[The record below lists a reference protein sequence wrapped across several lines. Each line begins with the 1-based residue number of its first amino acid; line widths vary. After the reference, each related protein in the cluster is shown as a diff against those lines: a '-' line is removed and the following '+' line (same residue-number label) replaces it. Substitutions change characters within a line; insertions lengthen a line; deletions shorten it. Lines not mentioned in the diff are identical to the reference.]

1 MLLKNGKK
9 YAMIQEGNEVQL
21 QIHDLTSQD
30 SGIYRCCAGNLET
43 RANIIVKGRF
53 DGITCHNSY
62 GLYLNVSVSV
72 SVSVDIEYLIVCT
85 VMFYL
90 YNIANIKTHQ
100 IYLSNVFT

>member
-43 RANIIVKGRF
+43 RSNIIVKGRF
-53 DGITCHNSY
+53 
-62 GLYLNVSVSV
+62 VQ
-72 SVSVDIEYLIVCT
+72 
-85 VMFYL
+85 
-90 YNIANIKTHQ
+90 YNMPEQLWFIFKCIR
-100 IYLSNVFT
+100 IS